1 MTSEE
6 RDGTL
11 AICILAAFAD
21 GRNDEREREEIKR
34 IAASLAPE
42 ANADLAALHQDVL
55 LGRRTLADAARAL
68 GTPALRQ
75 LAYEMAVCVCDAD
88 GVHGEP
94 EERFLAELQRELGLE
109 PARAQEVKTASAAL
123 ATVPLA
129 PDVLPAA
136 PASSPAPGAAPAPD
150 QAALDKMILDA
161 AILNGAL
168 ELLPESLSTMAIIPL
183 QMRLVYR
190 VGKAYGYEL
199 DRGHVKDLLAAMGV
213 GLTSQYV
220 EQIGRKLIGGMLGAL
235 GGGLLRGLG
244 NQAMS
249 SGMSF
254 ASTYALGQ
262 VARRYYAGGRTLD
275 AQGLKAAFDSMLSE
289 AKALG
294 RQRAPEIQARAQGLD
309 ARQVMAL
316 VRGGG

>member
-6 RDGTL
+6 RDATL

-34 IAASLAPE
+34 IAASLSPE

-68 GTPALRQ
+68 GAPALRQ
-75 LAYEMAVCVCDAD
+75 LAYEMAVCICDAD

-136 PASSPAPGAAPAPD
+136 PAPAPGAAPAPD

-220 EQIGRKLIGGMLGAL
+220 EQIGRKLIGGVLGAL

-244 NQAMS
+244 NQAVS

-262 VARRYYAGGRTLD
+262 VARRYYAGGRSLD